1 MKLSN
6 QAIEKLK
13 EARDS
18 RLRLCSKLGFTEV
31 WIDKLIGKNKI
42 NGPLTTVSALEVIR
56 EETGLGNSE
65 ILVEETVHP
74 KEAQS

>member
-13 EARDS
+13 GSRES

-31 WIDKLIGKNKI
+31 WIDKLIGKNKT

-56 EETGLGNSE
+56 EETALQDSE
-65 ILVEETVHP
+65 ILESEP
-74 KEAQS
+74 SEARAQN